1 MKKNLFRE
9 AALRKLRDPEEM
21 DTLLVPVRPAHWQI
35 FVALGTVLALLLVWS
50 FLGNVSTVVNG
61 QGILLREGAVM
72 NVISP
77 GSGRIAAVLVEVD
90 RQIISG
96 QPVAMIEQPE
106 LRRRLDES
114 RRQLA
119 LLREYREELR
129 RDPDL
134 ANRKEEM
141 EVDLRIIAEET
152 ELLTLR
158 ERLENE
164 SFVRA
169 ASGGRVTE
177 ILRSPGQIVQEGD
190 AILSLENEGEEKPL
204 QVQAFVQPEQ
214 GKKILVGMEA
224 RISPSVVRQEE
235 FGFLVGRVVQVS
247 SFPASAQGMLNILGN
262 PGLVQSLSQGGAPI
276 AVTVAL
282 DRADT
287 ESGYRWTSKS
297 GPPLRLQSGTLC
309 RIAVTVRRQPPVTLV
324 LPALKGLF
332 AGDAP
337 EVAP

>member
-1 MKKNLFRE
+1 MKRKLFRE
-9 AALRKLRDPEEM
+9 KALRKLRDPEEL
-21 DTLLVPVRPAHWQI
+21 DTMLAPVRPAHWQI
-35 FVALGTVLALLLVWS
+35 FAALGTVLALLLAWS
-50 FLGNVSTVVNG
+50 LFGNVSTVVNG
-61 QGILLREGAVM
+61 QGILLREGAVT
-72 NVISP
+72 NAVSS
-77 GSGRIAAVLVEVD
+77 GSGRIASILVKVNQ
-90 RQIISG
+90 QIISR
-96 QPVAMIEQPE
+96 QPVAVIEQPE

-119 LLREYREELR
+119 LLREYREDLQR
-129 RDPDL
+129 NPDTG
-134 ANRKEEM
+134 NRKEQM
-141 EVDLRIIAEET
+141 EVDLRIVEEET
-152 ELLTLR
+152 MLLTLR

-169 ASGGRVTE
+169 AAAGRVTE

-190 AILSLENEGEEKPL
+190 AILSLENEGEEAPL

-224 RISPSVVRQEE
+224 YVSPSVVRQEE
-235 FGFLVGRVVQVS
+235 FGFLVGRVIQVS
-247 SFPASAQGMLNILGN
+247 RFPASAQGMLNTLGN
-262 PGLVQSLSQGGAPI
+262 PGLVQNLSQGGAPI

-309 RIAVTVRRQPPVTLV
+309 RIAVTVRRQSPVTLV
-324 LPALKGLF
+324 LPALRGFF
-332 AGDAP
+332 AADSP
-337 EVAP
+337 EENP